1 MTNKTTIGF
10 SGDVSFSAFFKDGYK
25 DENLLAPEIHEFFKG
40 NDANIINQE
49 SPITACRITKKK
61 RLSHRSDVEVIDFY
75 QETIPNVVLSLAN
88 NHMLDYGRIG
98 VLDSCDN
105 LEKYGCEYIG
115 IGRNRDE
122 ASRYIIIGEDV
133 RVGVIAIEYKKFK
146 PHAKKWAAPFCEV
159 NLPVLQE
166 KIDLMKNEDKV
177 DWVVV
182 VYHGGEEFLN
192 CPLPFNKKLLHKIAD
207 MGADAIVAHHPHVV
221 QGYEYYK
228 GKPIF
233 YSLGN
238 FIFDTTYQRAQE
250 GTTEGMLV
258 KLTFTKSEITWDNLP
273 IHIDRE
279 KVCVTTG
286 EDNPYF
292 VDLKSINYTA
302 NWTYQCKRK
311 KEALERAT
319 ELRVAEKEEMANFR
333 QSEQERID
341 KIKEKYADEVGIAT
355 DEDESDLVDS
365 DSSGESLENESAL
378 SKKNV
383 KKLIRKGVRSVF
395 NKKKRTYRRGRFL
408 YATLFRGKEI
418 KA

>member
-1 MTNKTTIGF
+1 MSSKTTTIGF

-25 DENLLAPEIHEFFKG
+25 NENLLAPEIKGFFEG

-49 SPITACRITKKK
+49 SPITACRITNKK
-61 RLSHRSDVEVIDFY
+61 RLSHRSDVDVIPFF
-75 QETIPNVVLSLAN
+75 QNTIPNVVLSLAN

-98 VLDSCDN
+98 VIDSCEN
-105 LEKYGCEYIG
+105 LEEYKCPYIG

-122 ASRYIIIGEDV
+122 ASRYIIVGEDIK
-133 RVGVIAIEYKKFK
+133 VGVISIEYKKFR
-146 PHAKKWAAPFCEV
+146 PHDFKWAAPFCEV
-159 NLPVLQE
+159 
-166 KIDLMKNEDKV
+166 DLDILDERIRTMKQKEKV

-192 CPLPFNKKLLHKIAD
+192 CPLPFNKKLLHKIANL
-207 MGADAIVAHHPHVV
+207 GADAIVSHHPHVV

-258 KLTFTKSEITWDNLP
+258 KLTFTDKEIKWENLP

-279 KVCVTTG
+279 TMTIKAG
-286 EDNPYF
+286 EKNPYF
-292 VDLKSINYTA
+292 VDLASINYSA
-302 NWTYQCKRK
+302 NWTYQCVRK

-319 ELRVAEKEEMANFR
+319 ELRERETEEMANAKAA
-333 QSEQERID
+333 ENERIIGIQ
-341 KIKEKYADEVGIAT
+341 KKYDDYDE
-355 DEDESDLVDS
+355 EDE
-365 DSSGESLENESAL
+365 GEGTVLPPAA
-378 SKKNV
+378 KKTSFK
-383 KKLIRKGVRSVF
+383 KKLRKALGAVK

-408 YATLFRGKEI
+408 YKTLYRGRQI